1 MRSESTVGAERHVL
15 SPPGEESSMP
25 ERSPC
30 FHGGSF
36 FAAIGDEFDDLSR
49 RRRVVNADVLDAPFP
64 PSPRVRAALRAD
76 LAWLMRTSPPVHGEG
91 LRRVVAEMRGLP
103 EESIALGA
111 GSSDL
116 IFRAFTRWLTRR
128 SRVLVPDPTY
138 GEYAHVAGQVVG
150 ASLERFELS
159 PRDGFAL
166 DLDAL
171 ARRVRDGRFD
181 LVVVVNPNNPT
192 GGVVPREPLE
202 RFLAGLPRRTI
213 AWVDEAYVEY
223 AGPGLS
229 VERAAASSRRVV
241 VCKSLS
247 KGFALSGMRV
257 AYLVGPPPLAA
268 ELRHATPPWCVG
280 LPAQVAAVAAL
291 KSEAW
296 YARRRARVHQWRAS
310 LRRALASSL
319 AGRGVRVEDSCAN
332 WLLCFL
338 PAPLR
343 AAELVERCRREGVF
357 LRDAGATS
365 PVLGRG
371 VVRVAVRTPAENR
384 RIVAAVAAAVDSMRE
399 AATAAR
405 GRHVDPIAVPAGG

>member
-1 MRSESTVGAERHVL
+1 MAEA
-15 SPPGEESSMP
+15 
-25 ERSPC
+25 SPC

-36 FAAIGDEFDDLSR
+36 FAAIGEEFDDLSR

-64 PSPRVRAALRAD
+64 PSPRVRAALRGE
-76 LAWLMRTSPPVHGEG
+76 LPWLLRTSPPVHGEG
-91 LRRVVAEMRGLP
+91 LRRVIARTRGLP
-103 EESIALGA
+103 EPSLALGA

-138 GEYAHVAGQVVG
+138 GEYAHVAANVVG
-150 ASLERFELS
+150 AALERFELS
-159 PRDGFAL
+159 ASDGWTL
-166 DLDAL
+166 DLEAL

-192 GGVVPREPLE
+192 GAIVPREALE
-202 RFLAGLPRRTI
+202 RFLAGLPRRTL
-213 AWVDEAYVEY
+213 AWIDEAYVDY
-223 AGPGLS
+223 AGAGLT
-229 VERAAASSRRVV
+229 VERLAAASRRVV

-247 KGFALSGMRV
+247 KGFALSGMRA
-257 AYLVGPPPLAA
+257 AYLVGPPPLIAG
-268 ELRHATPPWCVG
+268 LRRVTPPWCVG

-291 KSEAW
+291 QSEGW
-296 YARRRARVHQWRAS
+296 YARRRERVHAWRAA
-310 LRRALASSL
+310 LRRALSRSL
-319 AGRGVRVEDSCAN
+319 ARSGVRVADSCAN
-332 WLLCFL
+332 WLLLQL

-343 AAELVERCRREGVF
+343 AADVVERCRAEGIF

-384 RIVAAVAAAVDSMRE
+384 RIVAALAAALRSMAE

-405 GRHVDPIAVPAGG
+405 GRHDGPIPGASARPNAAPIALPVGG